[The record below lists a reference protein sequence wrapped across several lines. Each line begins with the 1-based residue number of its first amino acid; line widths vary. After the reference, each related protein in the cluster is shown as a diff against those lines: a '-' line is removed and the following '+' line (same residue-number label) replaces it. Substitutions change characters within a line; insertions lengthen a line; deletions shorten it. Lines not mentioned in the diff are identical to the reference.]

1 MKIIIIGIRFA
12 RNDVQSKGYFFISL
26 YLFLSHISY
35 MLLKN
40 DLLER
45 SLFNFPKCSIFK
57 DFFLLKDI
65 ILYAQ
70 QKKNLLKAELSF
82 IISFSCNVSTIS
94 YSFSPMNFSCIFL
107 GLKNEKKKN

>member
-1 MKIIIIGIRFA
+1 
-12 RNDVQSKGYFFISL
+12 
-26 YLFLSHISY
+26 

-70 QKKNLLKAELSF
+70 QKKNLLKQELSF
-82 IISFSCNVSTIS
+82 IISFS
-94 YSFSPMNFSCIFL
+94 
-107 GLKNEKKKN
+107 